1 MTVQNPKHRHPG
13 RIEGLDVL
21 RGLAIGLVMLHHAWT
36 DIFGSAGIVG
46 VLIFFTLSGY
56 LITSI
61 LMGDLERGGK
71 IRYGRFY
78 RNRALRLL
86 PALYVMLAVLAVVTL
101 TIDPRDERDTLVAG
115 LVVAVFYVANL
126 VSTGFFSITHLWT
139 LATEEQ
145 FYLVW
150 PLVLSIGVRLKI
162 LRWLVAATAV
172 VIMLGV
178 FVTLSAARA
187 PGLIYPLPTSW
198 AIALVIGAAAQ
209 LNQARIVGWLP
220 SIGTQAGRTVLG
232 VAFAAVLGL
241 SLFHLPDNWPISYY
255 LGGPLVA
262 VLSVVLIFGAREW
275 QRIPAQSLAPLLWLG
290 TISYAAY
297 LWNLPIALWA
307 GTDHNH
313 TTAPV
318 VSLVATLAAAT
329 LSWWLVERP
338 IARWRG
344 RRDDREAELRAVN
357 AAAATGSARLA
368 DEPAG
373 DPSDAGSAE
382 SAVR

>member
-1 MTVQNPKHRHPG
+1 MTVQSPKHREPR

-36 DIFGSAGIVG
+36 DVFGSAGIVG

-86 PALYVMLAVLAVVTL
+86 PALYAMLAVLALVTL
-101 TIDPRDERDTLVAG
+101 TINPRDERGTLVAG

-126 VSTGFFSITHLWT
+126 VDTGFFSITHLWT

-145 FYLVW
+145 FYLAW
-150 PLVLSIGVRLKI
+150 PLVLSIGVRLRI
-162 LRWLVAATAV
+162 LRWLVAGTAV

-178 FVTLSAARA
+178 FVTLGAARA

-198 AIALVIGAAAQ
+198 AIALVIGASAQ
-209 LNQARIVGWLP
+209 LNQARIARRLP
-220 SIGTQAGRTVLG
+220 SVSTHAGRVVLG
-232 VAFAAVLGL
+232 TAFAAILGL
-241 SLFHLPDNWPISYY
+241 SVLPLPDNWPISYY

-262 VLSVVLIFGAREW
+262 VLSVLLIFGAREW
-275 QRIPAQSLAPLLWLG
+275 RTIPSQSLAPVLWLG
-290 TISYAAY
+290 TVSYAAY

-318 VSLVATLAAAT
+318 ISLVATLAAAA
-329 LSWWLVERP
+329 LSWWLIERP
-338 IARWRG
+338 IAQWRG
-344 RRDDREAELRAVN
+344 RRDDREAELRAV
-357 AAAATGSARLA
+357 SARA
-368 DEPAG
+368 
-373 DPSDAGSAE
+373 
-382 SAVR
+382 